1 MATDV
6 RFDHKLTQTQ
16 QVKTATNY
24 SSLFI
29 VFDDKRVHQ
38 SVKSLICTRVTT
50 MVSKYSQQP
59 ITACVG

>member
-1 MATDV
+1 MVTDV
-6 RFDHKLTQTQ
+6 RFDYKLTQTQ
-16 QVKTATNY
+16 VETATNY
-24 SSLFI
+24 SFLFI